1 MAGCTKSAGDVEES
15 EPLVKKRKPQKLS
28 SEAKERRDLV
38 NKLRSRNFKLYEALR
53 DAKIIGPAW
62 KDMDQDAEPDLANVY
77 RFIKKGLECDTIVSE
92 ACTKYNN
99 MFVKRSTEWLAHAE
113 EQWKKQQDWAEEQI
127 KSRWKESDEE
137 HALLC
142 KELDRLSSYQA
153 LRNWS

>member
-62 KDMDQDAEPDLANVY
+62 KDMDQAAEPDLANVY
-77 RFIKKGLECDTIVSE
+77 RIIKKGLECDIIVSE
-92 ACTKYNN
+92 ACTKYN
-99 MFVKRSTEWLAHAE
+99 STCSSRGRRGGWLM
-113 EQWKKQQDWAEEQI
+113 Q
-127 KSRWKESDEE
+127 KSRG
-137 HALLC
+137 
-142 KELDRLSSYQA
+142 RSSRTG
-153 LRNWS
+153 LRSR